1 MKGRVRI
8 QYRWLAPIY
17 VFPEMKL
24 YGLVVS
30 KTNLYHNVLSP
41 NFNIHV
47 SVSDLCFYIFKYLY
61 IFARMVCLFCC
72 SQVDRLMMVIY
83 TINRSQIHECR
94 IVNKAAQFHF
104 CNVCSGKYCKFLKIC
119 IP

>member
-1 MKGRVRI
+1 
-8 QYRWLAPIY
+8 
-17 VFPEMKL
+17 
-24 YGLVVS
+24 
-30 KTNLYHNVLSP
+30 
-41 NFNIHV
+41 
-47 SVSDLCFYIFKYLY
+47 
-61 IFARMVCLFCC
+61 MVCLFCC